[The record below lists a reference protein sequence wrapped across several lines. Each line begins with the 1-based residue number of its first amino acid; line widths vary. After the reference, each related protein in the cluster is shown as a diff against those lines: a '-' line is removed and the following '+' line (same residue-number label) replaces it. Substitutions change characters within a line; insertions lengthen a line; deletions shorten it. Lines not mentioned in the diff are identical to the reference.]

1 MPFST
6 LQLHRLFKVHVISV
20 TFFYLAQS
28 SQVFLTLTCLST
40 LQKRLFIDIFI
51 SEKNKNDPTQPGMGL
66 VLGNEPLDPE
76 SSLFFLCKFLQR
88 GFLVSYLFKHV

>member
-1 MPFST
+1 MISNSIVNFLPLGEVSAVILMSFST

-66 VLGNEPLDPE
+66 VLGE
-76 SSLFFLCKFLQR
+76 
-88 GFLVSYLFKHV
+88 